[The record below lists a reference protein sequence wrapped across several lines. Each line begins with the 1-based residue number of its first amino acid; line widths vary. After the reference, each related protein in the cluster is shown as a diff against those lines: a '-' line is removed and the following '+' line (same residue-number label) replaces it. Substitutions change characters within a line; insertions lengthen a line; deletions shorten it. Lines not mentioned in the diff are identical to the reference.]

1 MYMKLSTKNIC
12 ARLFLFSL
20 LSIVGINA
28 SAYDFESGGIYYNYN
43 EGSSGSSVSVTSGS
57 SSYTGDVTIPQSVN
71 YGGKTYSV
79 TSIGDR
85 AFYNCDNLTSVDI
98 LNSVTSIGSEAF
110 AYCEALTAVT
120 IPNSVTSIGG
130 EAFYCCKA
138 LTSATIPNSVTSMG
152 YSVFRSCDNLNT
164 VSINSNEILSSS
176 LLYYYFDEG
185 VKEYIIGD
193 DVTSIGE
200 QAFYY
205 CNGITSL
212 TIGKNVVSIGSGT
225 FMYCENINSVTINSD
240 ALLSSYEQMRFF
252 PLVKECTIGEGVTTI
267 CSRAFKYCSSLVSVT
282 IPNSV
287 TSIGDEA
294 FYGCSSLTSVNI
306 PNGVTYIGE
315 ETFYGCSSITS
326 LDIPNGVTSIGDGA
340 FSGCSSLTSVNIPT
354 SVTSIGG
361 GVFSDC
367 SSLTSVT
374 IPNSVTS
381 IGSYAFANCSGLSS
395 VSIPNSVT
403 SIGSDAFY
411 GCNSLISV
419 TIPSSVTS
427 IGGGGFTECS
437 NLSSV
442 TINSNAVLSSRQT
455 IANIFGQDTR
465 ASFIIGEGVT
475 EIGESAFLYCS
486 EITSVTIPNSVK
498 SIGRNAFEGCESLA
512 SVTMGDAV
520 EIINDDAFENCSSL
534 TSIVIPNSVTSI
546 GTGAFSRCSSLS
558 SVTLGSTSPASTCN
572 GLTSV
577 GYSLFEDCNK
587 LSSVKINSSCLIE
600 LASTYH
606 LGNGIRECIIG
617 KGMTDISTVF
627 FPDFE
632 NLTTIRVE
640 SGNPVYDSRNNCN
653 AIIETASNTLVVG
666 CKGSTIPNSV
676 TTIGERAFEYCRG
689 LTSIIIPNSVTTIGE
704 SAFADCSGL
713 TSITIPSSVTAIG
726 GGAFYG
732 CSSFTSVTIP
742 NSVTNIGYGAFHY
755 CDNLNTVRINSDA
768 ILSSHRMNDLF
779 YQVKKYIIGD
789 DVTSIGDY
797 AFCDCSS
804 LTSVTIPNS
813 VTSFGGSAFRDCSSL
828 TSVTIPNS
836 VTSIGE
842 NAFYGCSSLTSVT
855 LPNSI
860 TIIEDRTFYGCN
872 SLTSVTIPNNV
883 ISIDGSVFEG
893 CSSLTSVTIPQS
905 VTNIYNSAFYGCS
918 SLLNVYCLAT
928 YAPATGWRVFYDV
941 PLANA
946 TLHVPVGC
954 KETYEEVSPWNE
966 FGTIVEG
973 GMPEE
978 GEIVTDL
985 FPDCPEGEIRDA
997 AIYLYNKGIVK
1008 GENGLLL
1015 ADREATR
1022 AEVAKVSFYGAYFG
1036 PANVPA
1042 YLAVADFPSV
1052 YEDIATWTAEN
1063 DFYYLPARALLYL
1076 EYGDGVTPFDRNRLN
1091 FEPSNKM
1098 ARVDVLKV
1106 LLETFNIQPD
1116 LDGNNN
1122 PFPNDADVVALASK
1136 NPVKMGYIREAASL
1150 GIITNNNAE
1159 FHPYAKCTRGQAFLM
1174 LARIMQ
1180 KIEAQEITDPAP
1192 QESDYFQPLNTTL
1205 ATIGLGVG
1213 LQMGNFQ
1220 HYTKTSFAMNGVMPL
1235 TFSHT
1240 YNSYNTTLPSVF
1252 FGAETVDNMEI
1263 TYQPMGD
1270 GWSHNYHSFITVI
1283 GSLGSN
1289 GSTSDMRAVVHWGG
1303 GNIDVYK
1310 SVNGELKPE
1319 SMGVY
1324 DDISIENGEVV
1335 IKSKS
1340 QVEYRFSTQGGTGA
1354 NVLYL
1359 YSIKDRNGNT
1369 LTIDYENGHN
1379 GSQRISSVS
1388 DGQRSLD
1395 FYYLD
1400 GTDLLEEVKDPLN
1413 RSISFTYFDN
1423 KLTGKKQL
1431 KTFTDAEDHTT
1442 TYDYMD
1448 LTNAGASKLLHRIQ
1462 LPKGNYIENEYDANR
1477 RLSQTVKGRNDVP
1490 TTKTSV
1496 NVEAS
1501 YGGGNINT
1509 QSTVT
1514 VDRGTQSSTYH
1525 YTYNNNN
1532 VATNVTGDLD
1542 MFVNSSYDD
1551 GQHPEKPTSIQNNST
1566 NVSNITYDAKGNVT
1580 SITVAGDGTL
1590 TTQMTYDE
1598 KNNLTSYTDPM
1609 NNTTTYTYDTN
1620 GNLVEVASP
1629 IAGIKTSI
1637 TIGEKGLPAEVRN
1650 AMNVVTRYEYNKYGN
1665 TVGVSLPALGISST
1679 AEYDDASRLVSMTD
1693 ALERTT
1699 SFTYND
1705 NDLLTT
1711 ETDPDFNTTTYAYD
1725 KNDNLT
1731 SITNAEGGV
1740 TSMVYDNAT
1749 DWLTSVEFGEAT
1761 KQYSYNDDGTLDS
1774 YTKPDG
1780 ETLSYRYDALGRV
1793 VSDGVNSYT
1802 YDDKLRLKSISA
1814 GGKTLSLNYDGF
1826 NRITG
1831 TSYSGY
1837 SNSYTYDNNGN
1848 RKTFNGTTY
1857 EYDKLNRL
1865 TSVTFSGKTINYTYR
1880 NDSQL
1885 STVAYPNG
1893 MTTSFEYDEVGRLT
1907 SKQTTLSNGTI
1918 VASYEYELDN
1928 VGNILEQT
1936 SVEPYGDINL
1946 TSEDVSYDYNDANRI
1961 TQAGNISFEFDA
1973 NGNTTRRGNEAY
1985 SWDKLDRLTTAGS
1998 TEITYDPLGLIASYG
2013 NITFTTDP
2021 LGMGNVTGDSEG
2033 NRYIYGNGLEARIK
2047 NGKVSY
2053 YVTDFRGSVVAI
2065 VDENGTITHKYQYD
2079 EFGKV
2084 TQKQEADYNPFQY
2097 VGKYGVMYLND
2108 HQYYMRARHYDPTI
2122 GRFLSEDP
2130 IWSTNLYPYADN
2142 NPVMGIDPEGMLS
2155 WTVGNYKGTI
2165 THYNGE
2171 DQVFMIGPES
2181 PRGEYISLDK
2191 ELSGDPGKVMDV
2203 LREARKYRIYQYTN
2217 NKGKVHTEYY
2227 EQNGDRSYNPTLL
2240 IHPFTWSSHISPE
2253 ARQALLDN
2261 LTSDKDQQY
2270 IYDKSAAEAQKIMKN
2285 GSQTMGGIIAIGS
2298 TVN

>member
-1 MYMKLSTKNIC
+1 MYMKLSTKNIR
-12 ARLFLFSL
+12 ARLFLLSL
-20 LSIVGINA
+20 LSIVGVNA
-28 SAYDFESGGIYYNYN
+28 SAYDFKSGGIYYNFN
-43 EGSSGSSVSVTSGS
+43 DGSSGSTVSVTSGDTK
-57 SSYTGDVTIPQSVN
+57 YTGDVNIPESVN
-71 YGGKTYSV
+71 YNGETYSV
-79 TSIGDR
+79 TSIGKG
-85 AFYNCDNLTSVDI
+85 AFWYCSGMKSITI
-98 LNSVTSIGSEAF
+98 PNSVTSIGYQGFYYCSGLTSITIPNSVTSIDFLAF
-110 AYCEALTAVT
+110 AGCSGVASINVENGNTVYDSRNNCNAIIQTQTNELIAGFKTTTIPYGVTSIYRSAFAGCSDLTSIT

-130 EAFYCCKA
+130 SAFSSCSS
-138 LTSATIPNSVTSMG
+138 LTSITIPN
-152 YSVFRSCDNLNT
+152 
-164 VSINSNEILSSS
+164 
-176 LLYYYFDEG
+176 
-185 VKEYIIGD
+185 
-193 DVTSIGE
+193 
-200 QAFYY
+200 
-205 CNGITSL
+205 
-212 TIGKNVVSIGSGT
+212 
-225 FMYCENINSVTINSD
+225 
-240 ALLSSYEQMRFF
+240 
-252 PLVKECTIGEGVTTI
+252 GVTTI
-267 CSRAFKYCSSLVSVT
+267 DTYVFANCRSLTSVT

-287 TSIGDEA
+287 TSIGYSA
-294 FYGCSSLTSVNI
+294 FSSCKSLSTVTI
-306 PNGVTYIGE
+306 PN
-315 ETFYGCSSITS
+315 
-326 LDIPNGVTSIGDGA
+326 NVTSIGGLA
-340 FSGCSSLTSVNIPT
+340 FSGCSSLTSVTIGN
-354 SVTSIGG
+354 SVTDIGSSA
-361 GVFSDC
+361 FQDC
-367 SSLTSVT
+367 SSLISVT

-381 IGSYAFANCSGLSS
+381 IGSYAFW
-395 VSIPNSVT
+395 
-403 SIGSDAFY
+403 
-411 GCNSLISV
+411 
-419 TIPSSVTS
+419 
-427 IGGGGFTECS
+427 
-437 NLSSV
+437 
-442 TINSNAVLSSRQT
+442 
-455 IANIFGQDTR
+455 
-465 ASFIIGEGVT
+465 
-475 EIGESAFLYCS
+475 
-486 EITSVTIPNSVK
+486 K
-498 SIGRNAFEGCESLA
+498 
-512 SVTMGDAV
+512 
-520 EIINDDAFENCSSL
+520 
-534 TSIVIPNSVTSI
+534 
-546 GTGAFSRCSSLS
+546 
-558 SVTLGSTSPASTCN
+558 CN

-577 GYSLFEDCNK
+577 
-587 LSSVKINSSCLIE
+587 
-600 LASTYH
+600 
-606 LGNGIRECIIG
+606 
-617 KGMTDISTVF
+617 
-627 FPDFE
+627 
-632 NLTTIRVE
+632 
-640 SGNPVYDSRNNCN
+640 
-653 AIIETASNTLVVG
+653 
-666 CKGSTIPNSV
+666 
-676 TTIGERAFEYCRG
+676 TIG
-689 LTSIIIPNSVTTIGE
+689 N
-704 SAFADCSGL
+704 
-713 TSITIPSSVTAIG
+713 
-726 GGAFYG
+726 
-732 CSSFTSVTIP
+732 
-742 NSVTNIGYGAFHY
+742 NVTNIKYGAFHD
-755 CDNLNTVRINSDA
+755 CQNLLD
-768 ILSSHRMNDLF
+768 
-779 YQVKKYIIGD
+779 
-789 DVTSIGDY
+789 
-797 AFCDCSS
+797 
-804 LTSVTIPNS
+804 
-813 VTSFGGSAFRDCSSL
+813 
-828 TSVTIPNS
+828 
-836 VTSIGE
+836 
-842 NAFYGCSSLTSVT
+842 
-855 LPNSI
+855 
-860 TIIEDRTFYGCN
+860 
-872 SLTSVTIPNNV
+872 
-883 ISIDGSVFEG
+883 
-893 CSSLTSVTIPQS
+893 
-905 VTNIYNSAFYGCS
+905 
-918 SLLNVYCLAT
+918 VYCLAT
-928 YAPATGWRVFYDV
+928 DVPATGNSIFSNIS
-941 PLANA
+941 NA
-946 TLHVPVGC
+946 TLHIPIGC
-954 KETYEEVSPWNE
+954 KEAYRAVSPWKE
-966 FGTIVEG
+966 FGTIVEED
-973 GMPEE
+973 ME
-978 GEIVTDL
+978 TDL

-1042 YLAVADFPSV
+1042 NLAVADFPSV
-1052 YEDIATWTAEN
+1052 YEDIATWTADN

-1116 LDGNNN
+1116 LDGSNN

-1180 KIEAQEITDPAP
+1180 KIEAGEITNPAP

-1303 GNIDVYK
+1303 GSIDVYK

-1431 KTFTDAEDHTT
+1431 KTFTDAEGHTT

-1514 VDRGTQSSTYH
+1514 VDRGQQSSTYH

-1580 SITVAGDGTL
+1580 SITVSGDGTL

-1637 TIGEKGLPAEVRN
+1637 TIGEKGLPLEVRN

-1699 SFTYND
+1699 SFTYNN

-1725 KNDNLT
+1725 LNDNLT

-1740 TSMVYDNAT
+1740 TSLVYDNAT
-1749 DWLTSVEFGEAT
+1749 DWLTSVEFGEAP

-1814 GGKTLSLNYDGF
+1814 DGKTLSLNYDGF

-1831 TSYSGY
+1831 TSYSGYSSYSSY

-1880 NDSQL
+1880 KDSQL

-1928 VGNILEQT
+1928 VGNILDQT

-2097 VGKYGVMYLND
+2097 VGKYGVMYLNE